1 MPLQWY
7 RRPRLVVLNPNSP
20 VLDAARAIEQNRI
33 GAVVIQ
39 DKGQVVGIVTD
50 RDLAV
55 RVLGRGLD
63 AKATRLSEVMTQ
75 SPVTLAPADSREDA
89 IRLMQERNI
98 RRIPLVEEGRVVGM
112 VTLDD
117 LLLDEVAPIEE
128 LAVVVQGQIGEGG
141 PAETP
146 RSPARLRRVGRAEA
160 TLGRLLNQVR
170 ADAGLEDAE
179 QTRAAFDI
187 VLTSLVRR
195 LTPDEAADL
204 IAQLPSLLQPELG
217 ALRPGPDKDITRSS
231 IEAEIARR
239 LDVDSVRAAVL
250 LDAIGGTVA
259 RNVSA
264 GQVEHVRR
272 QLPQELRG
280 AFTASAPS
288 P

>member
-7 RRPRLVVLNPNSP
+7 RRPRLVVLTSSSP

-33 GAVVIQ
+33 GAVVVQ
-39 DKGQVVGIVTD
+39 DRGQVVGIATD

-55 RVLGRGLD
+55 RALGRGLD
-63 AKATRLSEVMTQ
+63 ANATRLSEVMTP
-75 SPVTLAPADSREDA
+75 SPVTLTPADTHEDA

-98 RRIPLVEEGRVVGM
+98 RRIPLVERDRVVGM

-117 LLLDEVAPIEE
+117 LLLDEAAPIEE
-128 LAVVVQGQIGEGG
+128 LAVIVQGQIDEGG

-146 RSPARLRRVGRAEA
+146 RSPARLRRVARAES

-170 ADAGLEDAE
+170 ADAGLGDAD
-179 QTRAAFDI
+179 QARAALDV
-187 VLTSLVRR
+187 VLTSIVRR

-204 IAQLPSLLQPELG
+204 IAQLPSLLQPELR
-217 ALRPGPDKDITRSS
+217 ALQPGPDKDITRSS

-239 LDVDSVRAAVL
+239 LDVDSARAGAL

-259 RNVSA
+259 RSVSA

-280 AFTASAPS
+280 AFTASAP
-288 P
+288 PP